1 MDKEYASKSAYMQP
15 VGMKTLVVGHP
26 FTLQSANPID
36 SLLDNQPYSAHAIQT
51 IDTIAFAD
59 SNEFMR
65 SYVLN
70 NIEAYRLFIQ
80 LMGRT
85 LFEIQSTF
93 KDLQHSAKR
102 SYPL

>member
-1 MDKEYASKSAYMQP
+1 MQP

-26 FTLQSANPID
+26 FTLPSANPID

-93 KDLQHSAKR
+93 KDLQHSAKQ